1 MVQGFEPWLS
11 APYSTVKLSPRC
23 NVLPKSTCAWLQE
36 FVSLWILF
44 GFGFHKVQFN
54 SWIIACWWLSDYWPI
69 GFPPEPIPSSFPPFF
84 TAGREKKDNL
94 WNSGHARLWLVL
106 LSLGS
111 HRGHCDHSLGKA
123 RLTNRRVLTPRLC
136 HRLEEVMDC
145 NTGVTSLRWWPVPH
159 CSQHQ
164 VPQLWCKISVAGI
177 IMSVE
182 QLWFFFTWS
191 SILCCWWFYYL
202 VPFPAAAKLLWD
214 LKETAN

>member
-84 TAGREKKDNL
+84 TAGRKKKTICGIQVMPGFD
-94 WNSGHARLWLVL
+94 
-106 LSLGS
+106 LSF
-111 HRGHCDHSLGKA
+111 
-123 RLTNRRVLTPRLC
+123 C
-136 HRLEEVMDC
+136 HW
-145 NTGVTSLRWWPVPH
+145 GVTDVT
-159 CSQHQ
+159 
-164 VPQLWCKISVAGI
+164 VTILW
-177 IMSVE
+177 
-182 QLWFFFTWS
+182 
-191 SILCCWWFYYL
+191 
-202 VPFPAAAKLLWD
+202 AKLVWQTGGFSHQDFATGLRKSW
-214 LKETAN
+214 TAIQESLPLDGDQSPTAVSTRCPSSGIKSL